1 MTKADFENQHVNMIN
16 QLIDLT
22 NEATEA
28 WKYHPEN
35 PNQIDAVQYHDV
47 LVNQI
52 QQLEVKIANF
62 VAEHENV

>member
-1 MTKADFENQHVNMIN
+1 MTQEEITYQHVDMIN

-22 NEATEA
+22 NEATET
-28 WKYHPEN
+28 WKFHPEN
-35 PNQIDAVQYHDV
+35 PNGIDAVQYHET

>member
-22 NEATEA
+22 NETTEA

-35 PNQIDAVQYHDV
+35 PNRIDAVQYHET

-52 QQLEVKIANF
+52 QQLEAKIDNF

>member
-1 MTKADFENQHVNMIN
+1 MIKADFENQHVNMIN

-22 NEATEA
+22 NEATGV

-35 PNQIDAVQYHDV
+35 PNRIDAVQYHET

-52 QQLEVKIANF
+52 QQLEAKIANF
-62 VAEHENV
+62 VTEYENV

>member
-22 NEATEA
+22 DEITEV

-35 PNQIDAVQYHDV
+35 PNRIDVVQYHET

-52 QQLEVKIANF
+52 QQLEEKIDNF

>member
-22 NEATEA
+22 NETTGV

-35 PNQIDAVQYHDV
+35 PNRIDAVQYHET

-52 QQLEVKIANF
+52 QQLEAKIANF
-62 VAEHENV
+62 VTEYENV